1 MATPT
6 LNTERLLLEPYSP
19 ADEEAF
25 VELFQDTRVSRWMG
39 DGTKSEA
46 EDRAMFQRVF
56 SKVYAQEL
64 FDVWAVRH
72 DGRLIGHAEIK
83 PTEEVSGHE
92 LVYAL
97 EPDAWGHGFGT
108 EIARALIAY
117 GHDVLGLTE
126 VHATVAAE
134 NTASLV
140 LLDRLGFRY
149 VRDITED
156 DGTTTRVLTR
166 SAAADTAD
174 EAPEAAAGQ
183 PL

>member
-6 LNTERLLLEPYSP
+6 LTTRRLLLEPYSP

-25 VELFQDTRVSRWMG
+25 VGLFQDNRVSRWMG
-39 DGTKSEA
+39 EGTNPEA
-46 EDRAMFQRVF
+46 EDRAVFRRVF
-56 SKVYAQEL
+56 SKVYAREL

-97 EPDAWGHGFGT
+97 EPAAWGRGFGT

-134 NTASLV
+134 NTASLA
-140 LLDRLGFRY
+140 LLDRLGFRH

-156 DGTTTRVLTR
+156 DGSTTRVLTR
-166 SAAADTAD
+166 SATAGTAGRAADG
-174 EAPEAAAGQ
+174 AAGQ

>member
-6 LNTERLLLEPYSP
+6 LNTERLRLEPYSP
-19 ADEEAF
+19 ADEETF
-25 VELFQDTRVSRWMG
+25 VKLFQDTRVSRWMG
-39 DGTKSEA
+39 DGPSTEA

-64 FDVWAVRH
+64 FDVWAVWH

-83 PTEEVSGHE
+83 PSQDVSGHE
-92 LVYAL
+92 IVYAL
-97 EPDAWGHGFGT
+97 APEAWGRGFGT
-108 EIARALIAY
+108 EIARALTSY
-117 GHDVLGLTE
+117 GYDVLGLTE

-149 VRDITED
+149 VRDVVED
-156 DGTTTRVLTR
+156 DGSVTRVLAR
-166 SAAADTAD
+166 PAPGGADDGPGTAD
-174 EAPEAAAGQ
+174 GPR
-183 PL
+183 